1 MMGKDEGA
9 GGRLP
14 VRTVSFTVIIP
25 EQFYREA
32 QRIVLDDGYADL
44 SDYVRDLIRR
54 DFRERGLTV
63 KLERELEET

>member
-1 MMGKDEGA
+1 MKKNEKI
-9 GGRLP
+9 GGRFP
-14 VRTVSFTVIIP
+14 VRIIRFTVIIP

-54 DFRERGLTV
+54 DFRERGVTV
-63 KLERELEET
+63 KLERELEEI